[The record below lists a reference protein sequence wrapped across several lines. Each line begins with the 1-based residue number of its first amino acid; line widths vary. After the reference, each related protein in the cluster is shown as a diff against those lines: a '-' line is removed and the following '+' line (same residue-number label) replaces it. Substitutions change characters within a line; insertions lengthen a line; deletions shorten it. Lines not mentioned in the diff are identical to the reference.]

1 MSKQKHSTSV
11 PTSGEQHSI
20 SVPTYLTVFG
30 ALMVLTV
37 VTVVSAHIDLGHF
50 NIVVALMIAV
60 TKATLVVTYFMHL
73 RYGTNMTRAVLI
85 SGVIAVFLLMG
96 IAIDDLRSRHTRT
109 YLPFIGALD
118 GVRPPSAPVPPHPPE
133 E

>member
-1 MSKQKHSTSV
+1 MSEQ
-11 PTSGEQHSI
+11 QHSI
-20 SVPTYLTVFG
+20 TVPTYLAVF
-30 ALMVLTV
+30 ATLMVLTI

-50 NIVVALMIAV
+50 NIVLALIIAF

-73 RYGTNMTRAVLI
+73 RYGTNMTRAILV

-96 IAIDDLRSRHTRT
+96 IAIDDVRNRHTKT
-109 YLPFIGALD
+109 YLPFVGALD
-118 GVRPPSAPVPPHPPE
+118 GVRPPTAPVPPHPPE

>member
-1 MSKQKHSTSV
+1 MSEQHARSSAATS
-11 PTSGEQHSI
+11 EQHSI
-20 SVPTYLTVFG
+20 SVPTYLAVFG

-37 VTVVSAHIDLGHF
+37 VTVASAHIDLGHW
-50 NIVVALMIAV
+50 NVVVALIIAL

-73 RYGTNMTRAVLI
+73 RYGTNLTRAILI

-96 IAIDDLRSRHTRT
+96 IAIDDVRSRHTQT
-109 YLPFIGALD
+109 YMPFVGALN
-118 GVRPPSAPVPPHPPE
+118 GVRPPDAPVPAHPPE

>member
-1 MSKQKHSTSV
+1 MSEQKDSTSV
-11 PTSGEQHSI
+11 TGEQHSI
-20 SVPTYLTVFG
+20 SVPTYLAVFG
-30 ALMVLTV
+30 ALMVLTA

-50 NIVVALMIAV
+50 NIVVALIIAV

-96 IAIDDLRSRHTRT
+96 IAIDDLRNRHTRT
-109 YLPFIGALD
+109 YLPFIGALN
-118 GVRPPSAPVPPHPPE
+118 GVRPPNAPLPPHPPE

>member
-1 MSKQKHSTSV
+1 MSE
-11 PTSGEQHSI
+11 EQHSI
-20 SVPTYLTVFG
+20 SVGTYLAVFA

-50 NIVVALMIAV
+50 NIVVALMVAF

-73 RYGTNMTRAVLI
+73 RYGTNMTRAILIAGVL
-85 SGVIAVFLLMG
+85 GMFLLMG
-96 IAIDDLRSRHTRT
+96 IAIDDVRNRHTRT
-109 YLPFIGALD
+109 YLPFIGALN
-118 GVRPPSAPVPPHPPE
+118 GVRPPGAPLPPHPPE